1 VRHKKKLLL
10 PALAGVLA
18 VLGLSASGAM
28 AESGTAATQLTGF
41 HQMVVDDVGS
51 DSYIFLSGSDGIEV
65 TDLSGNYVA
74 TLDSGVGVA
83 GIALSPD
90 GGTLY
95 AALTT
100 GGNAGSVSA
109 IDVSTVNSTP
119 TQNYYSLSSGD
130 MPYGL
135 AFQSGELW
143 VSYTDSSGSA
153 GIGSLDPASGTFT
166 AAPTDDWTTAP
177 DLAADPQASGTT
189 LVAVQPG
196 TDSAAATYTTANG
209 ALASLAAQTA
219 LGQCSGETQLAVVP
233 GGADFIVACG
243 SSGGV
248 EEYGTSSTS
257 DLSAPQSS
265 SYGTDGSDPTGA
277 AVDADG
283 TVSVGSSSAIYVY
296 GSGTP
301 ALENVFNPGGS
312 ASLAA
317 GGLAWEDSPN
327 GSQLVAVADNG
338 GSYSLQVFSQP
349 TLTQSTLTLTAPS
362 TATVGSQV
370 TLAGSLTLSTGEPLP
385 ANTQVTITRTD
396 PGSTTATTLPSVQP
410 GSNGSF
416 TLTDT
421 LPATAGT
428 YTYTASYGGD
438 SSVTAASTATAQVTV
453 GLNTTTLSLSGP
465 SSVSIGKKVTLTGS
479 LALGGGATIPAG
491 TTVTVTRTGPG
502 STGSTSLSP
511 VQQFG
516 SDGSFT
522 LTDTPTVTGAYT
534 YTATYA
540 GNATTAEATASH
552 AVTVSPVATSL
563 SITTGAMAFNY
574 DTKIH
579 VVAHLGATY
588 TNRTVSIY
596 AQWDGFRSKTL
607 LKKGKVSS
615 SGELTVNYTA
625 PHSTTFSAV
634 FTGDAHYAA
643 KTVSHD
649 VGIRAKTTLGMTG
662 YYGNKKIGGTTY
674 RMYHRSGDLYVTVAV
689 GPSKPGE
696 CVRIEV
702 QEHYSGAWR
711 ANELT
716 GCAAL
721 NGSSRLYGYLTVSNG
736 DLGYEYRVR
745 ADYVRSSSDAS
756 NLSSDSGWQY
766 VMPER

>member
-1 VRHKKKLLL
+1 MSKLLVPVL
-10 PALAGVLA
+10 AGALALF
-18 VLGLSASGAM
+18 GLSASS
-28 AESGTAATQLTGF
+28 AEADSGGTVTQFTGF
-41 HQMVVDDVGS
+41 HQMVVDDIGS
-51 DSYIFLSGSDGIEV
+51 NSYIFLSGSDGIAV
-65 TDLSGNYVA
+65 TDLSGNYVT

-119 TQNYYSLSSGD
+119 TQSYYSLSSGD
-130 MPYGL
+130 MSYGL

-153 GIGSLDPASGTFT
+153 GIGSIDPASGTFT

-196 TDSAAATYTTANG
+196 TDSVAATYTTATAND
-209 ALASLAAQTA
+209 ALTPLAARTT
-219 LGQCSGETQLAVVP
+219 LGQCSGETELAVVP

-265 SYGTDGSDPTGA
+265 SYGTRGSDPAGV

-283 TVSVGSSSAIYVY
+283 TVAVGSSSAIYVY
-296 GSGTP
+296 GAATSGG
-301 ALENVFNPGGS
+301 ALDNVFNPSGS

-317 GGLAWEDSPN
+317 GGLAWEDSSN
-327 GSQLVAVADNG
+327 GSQLVAVADSG

-370 TLAGSLTLSTGEPLP
+370 TLTGSLALGTGVALP
-385 ANTQVTITRTD
+385 SNTTVAITRTAPD
-396 PGSTTATTLPSVQP
+396 GTSTSLSPVQQFGSD
-410 GSNGSF
+410 GSF

-421 LPATAGT
+421 APATAGT

-438 SSVTAASTATAQVTV
+438 PSVAAASTATAQVTV

-465 SSVSIGKKVTLTGS
+465 SSVSIGKDVTLTGS
-479 LALGGGATIPAG
+479 LAIAGGAAIPPDA
-491 TTVTVTRTGPG
+491 TVTVTRTGPG
-502 STGSTSLSP
+502 SKKMFTVTPAST
-511 VQQFG
+511 
-516 SDGSFT
+516 GSFT
-522 LTDTPTVTGAYT
+522 LTDTTKLPLGKYT

-540 GNATTAEATASH
+540 GTATIAAATASH
-552 AVTVSPVATSL
+552 AVTVSPLAALL
-563 SITTGAMAFNY
+563 SITTGSMAFNY
-574 DTKIH
+574 RATIH

-596 AQWDGFRSKTL
+596 AQWDGYKAKTL
-607 LKKGKVSS
+607 LKTGRVSS

-625 PHSTTFSAV
+625 PLSTTFIAV

-649 VGIRAKTTLGMTG
+649 VGIRAKTTLSMAG
-662 YYGNKKIGGTTY
+662 YYGNKRVGGTTY

-689 GPSKPGE
+689 GPNKPGE

-721 NGSSRLYGYLTVSNG
+721 DGASRLYGFLTVSNG

-745 ADYVRSSSDAS
+745 ADYVRSIIDVS

-766 VMPER
+766 VMPEK